1 MRPLLRPTL
10 YHLRPR
16 PQIPRR
22 LLLSTSPH
30 HHHHDPFSRF
40 RTRLL
45 ALIRRPPL
53 STCLTLLTWFPVV
66 WFLNHD
72 VIQLMRVTGPSMYPF
87 LNTDHDTTTRRDVVA
102 VNMWRPGQQV
112 RRGDVVVFRSPMHPQ
127 TIAVKRV
134 VAVEGDRVVTR
145 APCPVPE
152 QEVSLGHVWVEG
164 EHPEGPRWSYDSIA
178 KLDRRESDWRG
189 MALVA
194 TELDQF
200 RRLARQR
207 SSAGKETG

>member
-1 MRPLLRPTL
+1 MLPLLRPTL
-10 YHLRPR
+10 YHLRQWPHLS
-16 PQIPRR
+16 RR
-22 LLLSTSPH
+22 LLLST
-30 HHHHDPFSRF
+30 F
-40 RTRLL
+40 
-45 ALIRRPPL
+45 
-53 STCLTLLTWFPVV
+53 LTLLTWFPVV

-87 LNTDHDTTTRRDVVA
+87 LNTDHNTTTQRDVVA
-102 VNMWRPGQQV
+102 VNMWKPGQQV
-112 RRGDVVVFRSPMHPQ
+112 RRGDVVVFRSPMDPQ

-145 APCPVPE
+145 APCPVAE

-164 EHPEGPRWSYDSIA
+164 EHPEGARWSYDSNSYGA
-178 KLDRRESDWRG
+178 LDRRESDWRG

-207 SSAGKETG
+207 SSAGKEAG